1 MNEKRYTQKLIE
13 SGMYN
18 FRDKKNAVFN
28 HASYMM
34 SRTLSMF
41 EWQGLPD
48 SVNVKML
55 ELYLQTGGFV
65 CVGKYKEEL
74 YAFTGGLGG
83 DLDGYYQ
90 PKTCIVTNPWL
101 NYDHTFE
108 QGKDGVIIKN
118 DIFYR
123 GLLPLFNRYA
133 SQLVENEISLY
144 MASINTRIQQALVAG
159 DDRARESAEKF
170 LEKLLDGDIG
180 ILADN
185 AFLDNE
191 NIKTLP
197 YGTTTHSGVIGD
209 LIEYEQYIKASWF
222 NELGLNANYNMKR
235 EALNSAESSIN
246 DDILNPLVDDMLFN
260 RKQGADQINKLFGL
274 DVSVE
279 LSSSWKQNKKEQEVM
294 LKDQEQDKQKDDS
307 DSDKKD
313 DPEGKGKENEDT

>member
-1 MNEKRYTQKLIE
+1 
-13 SGMYN
+13 
-18 FRDKKNAVFN
+18 
-28 HASYMM
+28 
-34 SRTLSMF
+34 
-41 EWQGLPD
+41 
-48 SVNVKML
+48 ML
-55 ELYLQTGGFV
+55 ELYLQTGGYV
-65 CVGKYKEEL
+65 CIGKYKDDL

-90 PKTCIVTNPWL
+90 PTTCIVTNPWL

-108 QGKDGVIIKN
+108 HEKDGIIIKN

-246 DDILNPLVDDMLFN
+246 DDILNPLVDDMLAN
-260 RKQGADQINKLFGL
+260 RKEGAEQINKLFGL

-279 LSSSWKQNKKEQEVM
+279 LASSWKQNKKEQEM
-294 LKDQEQDKQKDDS
+294 LLNQGKQKQDKQEEKD
-307 DSDKKD
+307 
-313 DPEGKGKENEDT
+313 GKEGD

>member
-1 MNEKRYTQKLIE
+1 MNEKRYTQKLLE

-28 HASYMM
+28 HVSYMM
-34 SRTLSMF
+34 NRTLSMF
-41 EWQGLPD
+41 EWHGLPD
-48 SVNVKML
+48 SVNVKMM

-65 CVGKYKEEL
+65 CIGKYKEDL

-108 QGKDGVIIKN
+108 HEKDGVIIKN

-159 DDRARESAEKF
+159 DDRSRESAERF

-260 RKQGADQINKLFGL
+260 RKQGADQINKIFGL
-274 DVSVE
+274 DISVD
-279 LSSSWKQNKKEQEVM
+279 LSSSWKQNKEEQEM
-294 LKDQEQDKQKDDS
+294 ILKDQEQDKQKDDS

-313 DPEGKGKENEDT
+313 DPEGKDKDDET

>member
-1 MNEKRYTQKLIE
+1 MTDKRYTQKLLE
-13 SGMYN
+13 SGLYN
-18 FRDKKNAVFN
+18 FRDKKSAVFN
-28 HASYMM
+28 HVSYMM

-41 EWQGLPD
+41 EWKGFPD

-65 CVGKYKEEL
+65 CVGKYKDVL

-90 PKTCIVTNPWL
+90 PTTCIVTNPWL
-101 NYDHTFE
+101 NFDHTFE
-108 QGKDGVIIKN
+108 HGKDGIIIKN

-159 DDRARESAEKF
+159 DDRAKASAEKF
-170 LEKLLDGDIG
+170 LEQLIDGDIG

-191 NIKTLP
+191 SIKTLP

-246 DDILNPLVDDMLFN
+246 DDILNPLVDDMLAN
-260 RKQGADQINKLFGL
+260 RREGAEQINKLFGL

-279 LSSSWKQNKKEQEVM
+279 LSSSWKQNKKEQEM
-294 LKDQEQDKQKDDS
+294 ILKDQDKPEEKDGKEGDKDDDAGSMDKS
-307 DSDKKD
+307 D
-313 DPEGKGKENEDT
+313 